1 MLKDMVNDP
10 YYYNLYIDVG
20 APKNKNKKSKKIL
33 SPISFNPID

>member
-1 MLKDMVNDP
+1 MVNDP

-20 APKNKNKKSKKIL
+20 APKNKKSKKIL